1 MTCGVSALDKGS
13 VDNSSICL
21 FLVETAVELGELEL
35 EVHPCAIKLIMDDC
49 FRGDDSPA
57 F

>member
-1 MTCGVSALDKGS
+1 MTCGVSALDTGS

-21 FLVETAVELGELEL
+21 FLVETEVELGELEL
-35 EVHPCAIKLIMDDC
+35 EEHPCAIKLIMGNC